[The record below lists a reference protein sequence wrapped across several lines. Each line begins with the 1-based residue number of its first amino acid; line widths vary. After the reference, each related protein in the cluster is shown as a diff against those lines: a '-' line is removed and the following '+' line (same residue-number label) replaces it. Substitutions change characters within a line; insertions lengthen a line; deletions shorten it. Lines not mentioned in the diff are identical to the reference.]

1 MIKRFLKVCVTYY
14 VPFWTVLV
22 VAVVAFVYFFGPDQ
36 EIDVGTI
43 RLWAGLFATGMWLV
57 ALVNAPDRYRGG
69 RTLEDEQLGMPY
81 MPDIP
86 DDEEQEIRDVIR
98 KARRWFWVSGFGAG
112 LLTAQILELWVFN
125 S

>member
-43 RLWAGLFATGMWLV
+43 RLWAGLFATGMWFIGLV
-57 ALVNAPDRYRGG
+57 KAPDRLRA
-69 RTLEDEQLGMPY
+69 
-81 MPDIP
+81 
-86 DDEEQEIRDVIR
+86 DDEQEILAVIR
-98 KARRWFWVSGFGAG
+98 QARRWFWVSGFGAG
-112 LLTAQILELWVFN
+112 LFTVMALENLLFDCECLFYFPLWGR
-125 S
+125 